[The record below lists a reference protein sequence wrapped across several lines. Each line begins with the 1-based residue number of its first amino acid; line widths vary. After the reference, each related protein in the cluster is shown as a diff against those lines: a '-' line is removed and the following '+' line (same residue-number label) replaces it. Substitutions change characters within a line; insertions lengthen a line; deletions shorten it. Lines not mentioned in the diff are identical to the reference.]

1 MVQAYPAQFTC
12 TVTLDWNN
20 SNSQYIVL
28 ANGEQTFTFANPGTG
43 GVYILVLKQPAGGAA
58 GTVVWPATVA
68 WTAAT
73 APTLTATNGKVDVIQ
88 FYYDGTNSKYYEIMV
103 SLNH

>member
-1 MVQAYPAQFTC
+1 MGQYASQQYT
-12 TVTLDWNN
+12 TIVTLDWNN
-20 SNSQYIVL
+20 GNNQYIVL
-28 ANGEQTFTFANPGTG
+28 ANGAQTFTFVTPLTG
-43 GVYILVLKQPAGGAA
+43 GVYVLILKQPASGAA
-58 GTVVWPATVA
+58 GTCVWPGTVL